1 MEKQAPK
8 IDKRNFDGLLEDF
21 SASIPSGPPGSKP
34 FETGVGLGLRK
45 IFCRM
50 METLVQRLNRV
61 PEKHFAA
68 FLDTIGVSLLPPQAA
83 LVPITFFLSE
93 GTGEHVLVPEK
104 TQVAAG
110 DIIFETQKSIFAT
123 PAKLTALYRVVPAGD
138 RIIDHSAELAENKS
152 INMSG
157 GDNLQ
162 EHILY
167 LGHKDLFNI
176 TGPSTITINIGNGFT
191 GSPDVS
197 WEYFGENSDGVED
210 WHTLDISSN
219 GNPVVLTKSGE
230 GEIKEH
236 EINGIKSRWIRC
248 KATAIEKVKG
258 IKLDTIRIIDV
269 KGAIVNEL
277 PVGSIKGVTRE
288 FAERLSDNG
297 VNTVANLL
305 TYSGMELATILAGD
319 GNVSEYEEIAKK
331 ILENAGKLKDE
342 ESLPDM
348 AFYNDV
354 PLDIKRMSSEHPIYP
369 FGRIPKMFAAFY
381 IASQEAFSKKNYT
394 ITINFYLCKCEA
406 ITDGIVLSWEYW
418 DGNGWKC
425 IENLTDNTNKFT
437 ASDSAGNTV
446 EFTCPPDIEKIE
458 VAGHENYWIRVRIA
472 GGDYG
477 KELYI
482 ENENDSGKIIYVD
495 ESHPPKIK
503 DIEINYVSNGNP
515 DVESSMESLSS
526 YVFIYN
532 NLQFEDVSEECNIVD
547 SSIEP
552 FQIIDDEHC
561 SLYLGFDK
569 KLEKGPISIFFSI
582 DEEKQKQAGTG
593 HMPKIR
599 WYCPTTDPDNPWERL
614 ETVDNTQNLTC
625 SGTVEFLLPPGFIN
639 TKKFGKEMYWL
650 KAVVKEN
657 NIDKFPLIENIHVNT
672 VFALQ
677 AESVENEI
685 LGSGTGTGGKK
696 FQTRKAPVMDE
707 TVWIDETGFLTDEE
721 KEFIIKENGEDFIS
735 EIKDETGKTTQIW
748 VRWQPKQDFLGSS
761 AKDRHYVMDGASGE
775 ITFGS
780 GVQGKIPPRGKDNI
794 KISYRIGGGQQGNVK
809 ADEITTIKTSL
820 PFVDTI
826 TNKQPA
832 QGGSDTEQL
841 SGVFER
847 GPHLIKHRNRAVT
860 MEDFQRLALEASVY
874 VARSQCIE
882 QDNKLK
888 IIIIPKD
895 VTDKPTPSPTL
906 LKTVEKYILQRSL
919 NTILPGSIEV
929 LPPEYIEIS
938 VTVDVVPTSIDIAVP
953 LEKEILTR
961 LKQFFH
967 PLTGGPGK
975 NGWESGRDVHI
986 SDIYAMLESIEG
998 VDHTANLLLNNND
1011 VDMEVGKSETVC
1023 SGTHDITMKFG
1034 G

>member
-21 SASIPSGPPGSKP
+21 SELIPSDPPGSKP
-34 FETGVGLGLRK
+34 FEAGVGLGLKK

-83 LVPITFFLSE
+83 LAPVTFFLSE

-110 DIIFETQKSIFAT
+110 DIIFETQKNILAT
-123 PAKLTALYRVVPAGD
+123 PAKLTALYRVVPVGD
-138 RIIDHSAELAENKS
+138 KIIDHSAELAENKS
-152 INMSG
+152 INISQ

-176 TGPSTITINIGNGFT
+176 TGQADINLTFNPAFTNST
-191 GSPDVS
+191 DVS
-197 WEYFGENSDGVED
+197 WEYFGENSAGVED

-219 GNPVVLTKSGE
+219 GNPVVLTKSEE
-230 GEIKEH
+230 GEIKEN

-248 KATAIEKVKG
+248 RVESSQIDSVKDYQLDTVSVTAIPSV
-258 IKLDTIRIIDV
+258 
-269 KGAIVNEL
+269 GA
-277 PVGSIKGVTRE
+277 
-288 FAERLSDNG
+288 F
-297 VNTVANLL
+297 
-305 TYSGMELATILAGD
+305 
-319 GNVSEYEEIAKK
+319 
-331 ILENAGKLKDE
+331 
-342 ESLPDM
+342 LPDM

-354 PLDIKRMSSEHPIYP
+354 PLDLTIENGTFKYPIYP
-369 FGRIPKMFAAFY
+369 FGKIPRINDTFY
-381 IASQEAFSKKNYT
+381 IACKEAFSKKGAQVT
-394 ITINFYLCKCEA
+394 LDISITGGASDFFPL
-406 ITDGIVLSWEYW
+406 LSWEYW
-418 DGNGWKC
+418 NGKGWLE
-425 IENLTDNTNKFT
+425 ITGIVDHTDSFT
-437 ASDSAGNTV
+437 TTPDQPIT
-446 EFTCPPDIEKIE
+446 FTCPGDIQPTVIN
-458 VAGHENYWIRVRIA
+458 GQENSWIRVRLV

-477 KELYI
+477 KEF
-482 ENENDSGKIIYVD
+482 V
-495 ESHPPKIK
+495 
-503 DIEINYVSNGNP
+503 INGGE
-515 DVESSMESLSS
+515 VESGTVTPPEITSLTIT
-526 YVFIYN
+526 YGYGGNQQDLEHVFIYN
-532 NLQFEDVSEECNIVD
+532 NLEFQDVNIECKTGNNIFN
-547 SSIEP
+547 P
-552 FQIIDDEHC
+552 FQEFAKDHKA
-561 SLYLGFDK
+561 LFLGFDQRM
-569 KLEKGPISIFFSI
+569 EKGPISIFFSI
-582 DEEKQKQAGTG
+582 NEEKQIQQGTG

-599 WYCPTTDPDNPWERL
+599 WYCPTTDPDNPWEKL
-614 ETVDNTQNLTC
+614 DTVDNTQNLTC
-625 SGTVEFLLPPGFIN
+625 SGTVEFLLPPGFIK

-657 NIDKFPLIENIHVNT
+657 NTDKFPLIENIHINT

-721 KEFIIKENGEDFIS
+721 KEFIIKENGEDSIS
-735 EIKDETGKTTQIW
+735 EIKDETGKTTRIW

-761 AKDRHYVMDGASGE
+761 AKDRHYVMDGASGQ

-780 GVQGKIPPRGKDNI
+780 GVQGKIPPRGRDNI
-794 KISYRIGGGQQGNVK
+794 KISYRIGGGRQGNVK

-820 PFVDTI
+820 PFVDTV

-860 MEDFQRLALEASVY
+860 IEDFQRLSREASVY
-874 VARSQCIE
+874 VARSQCVE

-895 VTDKPTPSPTL
+895 VTDKPMPSPTL
-906 LKTVEKYILQRSL
+906 LKTVKKYILQRSL
-919 NTILPGSIEV
+919 NTILPGSIQV
-929 LPPEYIEIS
+929 LPPEYTAVS

-998 VDHTANLLLNNND
+998 VDHTANLLLNNGTDD
-1011 VDMEVGKSETVC
+1011 VTVQEGKTVC